1 MICKGGK
8 RSNGASLAQH
18 LLKDDNE
25 RIVVVEITGTA
36 TQDLSQALKDMELTA
51 KMTKAKTGLY
61 HAQINPAIGETMTPQ
76 QWQYSVNEMENR
88 LGLTDQPRAVVY
100 HEKGGRPHIH
110 VVWQRTDV
118 EQGKVIDTKNDYYI
132 HKKLGRDLEQRLKHK
147 TLKAEFGSNWDTMNE
162 RQQTIRDGYTPKQ
175 LKARIKKLYQQHSN
189 PQELQTAIKK
199 AGFDLAIGRRGVV
212 LVSDKNQVHSLMRFT
227 GEKKKNV
234 EQKLQPILRQL
245 PKVEDLKKE
254 RSQVK
259 SKKTEQNHTINY
271 KKKVMVE
278 NAFDMVTKDE
288 IGQASARFEKL
299 IKDFKEE
306 RWEKKKSE
314 FSDNMGGITRSR
326 TLEDAF
332 SQTKKMLERQE
343 DKARENQAQD
353 RGKKR

>member
-8 RSNGASLAQH
+8 RSGGASLANH

-36 TQDLSQALKDMELTA
+36 TQDLTQALKDMELTA

-61 HAQINPAIGETMTPQ
+61 HAQINPAMGETMTPQ
-76 QWQYSVNEMENR
+76 QWQYSVDEMEKR
-88 LGLTDQPRAVVY
+88 LGLNDQPRAVVY
-100 HEKGGRPHIH
+100 HEKGGRAHIH
-110 VVWQRTDV
+110 VVWQRTDI

-132 HKKLGRDLEQRLKHK
+132 HKKLGRDLEKRFKHK
-147 TLKAEFGSNWDTMNE
+147 QLKAEFGSNWDTMNE

-175 LKARIKKLYQQHSN
+175 LKARVKKLYQQHSN
-189 PQELQTAIKK
+189 PKELQQALKK

-227 GEKKKNV
+227 GEKKKHV
-234 EQKLQPILRQL
+234 EEKLQPILKQL
-245 PKVEDLKKE
+245 PKVEDLKKDQTQLKE
-254 RSQVK
+254 
-259 SKKTEQNHTINY
+259 KKTEQKRDQQY

-288 IGQASARFEKL
+288 IGQASARFDKL
-299 IKDFKEE
+299 IQDFKEE

-314 FSDNMGGITRSR
+314 FNDNDDGITRAR
-326 TLEDAF
+326 TIDDAF
-332 SQTKKMLERQE
+332 SQVKKILDIQE
-343 DKARENQAQD
+343 DKERENQVQD
-353 RGKKR
+353 KDRER